1 MVSQNAAIRR
11 RGLTLMELLVV
22 VAIIALLVALLLP
35 VVNDARKRGYEATC
49 LSNLRQLSAAWQLYT
64 EDYKDYPPS
73 LVDLLPYTKSR
84 EIYKCPGDF
93 TEGANDV
100 LTRIAGFPISYY
112 NPREDDPPHTL
123 FRTRLRE
130 DPNHGIIVC
139 ILHGE
144 RISNLSPIGQ
154 PVNWTGRVFRALHT
168 GSVRIVHVSPRCYLP
183 PTGGLLWMRG
193 WELFSDMP
201 CPRDACPERYA
212 MQEVPCF

>member
-35 VVNDARKRGYEATC
+35 VVNYARKRGYEATC

-93 TEGANDV
+93 MEGANEV
-100 LTRIAGFPISYY
+100 MTRIAGFPISYHI
-112 NPREDDPPHTL
+112 PPEDDPPHTL

-139 ILHGE
+139 VLHGE
-144 RISNLSPIGQ
+144 RISNIPHLGW
-154 PVNWTGRVFRALHT
+154 PVKWTGRVFRALHT
-168 GSVRIVHVSPRCYLP
+168 GSVRIVHVPPRCYLP
-183 PTGGLLWMRG
+183 PTGGRIMMRD
-193 WELFSDMP
+193 WEIFTDMP